1 MKLKYKLHFLIS
13 ILVVTGAF
21 FSTLIVWQKNQN
33 TETFSNYHL
42 FGTIRSYSQALTVL
56 SHEILLY
63 PAEQRPKEQWQKK
76 SLELAD
82 LLDQVNRTS
91 SIDMMIVANMRRNY
105 QKLEQSFGK
114 MIHLSNLLYRQN
126 SPSKHLQKQR
136 DHLAASFFFT
146 AHAIQAD
153 ADRLTR
159 TIRNQQKKYQDMLQ
173 LALTGVMLVFL
184 LTVGAVA
191 IWFGKTV
198 IRPLGT
204 LQTGL
209 EIVRNGNLDHRTG
222 IVSKDEFG
230 LFSRTL
236 DDTLAHLNRTMTS
249 RDELEAMVKKRSQAL
264 NKSRM
269 AAISVMQDVEKE
281 KKKADNALK
290 QLRKSTAEVGR
301 LNQQIEYILGA
312 TRTGLCIFDREQQ
325 LHFVDSAW
333 QRVYG
338 AFAGKTYQ
346 QYFMGDEVMPSD
358 YPALTALSAKHV
370 VVFEKNLPLEENR
383 PVLVTAVPFENEEG
397 VWFVAEVSVDISERK
412 KMEKALQVA
421 KEHAEAANRAKSLF
435 LANMSHELRTP
446 LNAILGFS
454 KLIARDQ
461 KLPEKYKEFIEIIN
475 RSGQHLL
482 KLINDVLDISKIEA
496 GQVSLTMAVFDV
508 QPLLKGLE
516 EIFYSQAGAKGLD
529 FTMSVSSLPR
539 YLLGDEGKVRQIL
552 INLLGNAVKY
562 TQRGQIKLN
571 VSMSAR
577 KEGEEKGDVKIH
589 FSVEDSGVG
598 ISSAH
603 IETIFSPF
611 FQINDEGSKSSGTG
625 LGLAICRDLVRLM
638 NGEIWA
644 ESELGVGTRFH
655 VQLPFQIVDDAEGEK
670 EKGLEYVPSVPVG
683 LAPGQPSYRILVV
696 EDREESRLLLSTLLQ
711 RCGFTVKEAVNGK
724 EAVALVSTWSPQL
737 IWMDIQMPVMDG
749 LEATR
754 QIRQL
759 DKGKTVPIVALTAH
773 AFAEEQQDILGAG
786 CDDIILKPFQEKD
799 IFIAMSRFLDVIY
812 CYEERTNGYQKQEVN
827 GAEKNRVD
835 LKALESETVTT
846 KWLEDIE
853 QALVELDSKRINAC
867 IECLEADH
875 PAKEAMSTL
884 AYNFKYDV
892 LLDMVRNAQL
902 NGNTNEE

>member
-21 FSTLIVWQKNQN
+21 FYTLIIGQENQN
-33 TETFSNYHL
+33 SETFSNYHL
-42 FGTIRSYSQALTVL
+42 FGTIRSYSQTLTVL

-82 LLDQVNRTS
+82 LLGQANRAGS
-91 SIDMMIVANMRRNY
+91 VDMRVVDNMHRNY
-105 QKLEQSFGK
+105 QKLEKSFDK
-114 MIHLSNLLYRQN
+114 LVYLSSMLHQLET
-126 SPSKHLQKQR
+126 PSNHIQKQR
-136 DHLAASFFFT
+136 DRLTASIFLT

-153 ADRLTR
+153 ADRLVR
-159 TIRNQQKKYQDMLQ
+159 TIRTQQEKYQSMFQ
-173 LALTGVMLVFL
+173 LALIGVMLVFL
-184 LTVGAVA
+184 VTVGAIA
-191 IWFGKTV
+191 IWFGRTV

-209 EIVRNGNLDHRTG
+209 EIVRSGNLDHRTG
-222 IVSKDEFG
+222 IVGKDEFG

-236 DDTLAHLNRTMTS
+236 DETLAHLNRTMTS
-249 RDELEAMVKKRSQAL
+249 RDELEAIVKKRSQAL

-281 KKKADNALK
+281 KKKANTALK
-290 QLRKSTAEVGR
+290 QLEKSTAEIDQ

-333 QRVYG
+333 QRIYG
-338 AFAGKTYQ
+338 PFAGKRYQ
-346 QYFMGDEVMPSD
+346 QYFMGAAEMADD
-358 YPALTALSAKHV
+358 YPALEALSTQHT
-370 VVFEKNLPLEENR
+370 VVFEKSLPLEDNR
-383 PVLVTAVPFENEEG
+383 PVLVTAVPFKNEEG
-397 VWFVAEVSVDISERK
+397 TWLVAEVSVDISERK

-461 KLPEKYKEFIEIIN
+461 ELPEKYQEFIEIIN

-508 QPLLKGLE
+508 QSLLKGVE

-529 FTMSVSSLPR
+529 FAMVASSLPE

-562 TQRGQIKLN
+562 TQRGGIELSI
-571 VSMSAR
+571 SMSAR
-577 KEGEEKGDVKIH
+577 KEGEDQEDVNIH
-589 FSVEDSGVG
+589 FCVEDSGAG
-598 ISSAH
+598 ISSGH
-603 IETIFSPF
+603 LETIFSPF

-638 NGEIWA
+638 HGEIWA
-644 ESELGVGTRFH
+644 ESELGKGTRFH

-670 EKGLEYVPSVPVG
+670 VNGMEYAPSIPVG

-696 EDREESRLLLSTLLQ
+696 EDREESRILLSTLLQ
-711 RCGFTVKEAVNGK
+711 RSGFTVKVAENGK
-724 EAVALVSTWSPQL
+724 KAVELLSSWSPQL

-754 QIRQL
+754 QIREMS
-759 DKGKTVPIVALTAH
+759 KGKTVPIVALTAH

-786 CDDIILKPFQEKD
+786 CDDIVLKPFQEKE
-799 IFIAMSRFLDVIY
+799 IFATMSRFLDVKY
-812 CYEERTNGYQKQEVN
+812 RYEDFANGQQRKDIA
-827 GAEKNRVD
+827 GTGKSRGD
-835 LKALESETVTT
+835 LKLLLQNGITRR
-846 KWLEDIE
+846 WLDDIE
-853 QALVELDSKRINAC
+853 HALVELNSEQINTC
-867 IECLEADH
+867 IDCLEAAH
-875 PAKEAMSTL
+875 PAKATMATL
-884 AYNFKYDV
+884 AYNFQYDI
-892 LLDMVRNAQL
+892 LLEMVRNAQRKGSK
-902 NGNTNEE
+902 NDE